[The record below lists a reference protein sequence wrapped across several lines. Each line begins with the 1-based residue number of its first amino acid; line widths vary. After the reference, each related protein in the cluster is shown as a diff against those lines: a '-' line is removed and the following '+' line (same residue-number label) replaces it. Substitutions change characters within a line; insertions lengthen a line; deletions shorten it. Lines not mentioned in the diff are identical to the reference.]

1 MSSLQQQLPLITKL
15 PLLLVDF
22 DQTITIH
29 DTIAPLGQFGVTQSH
44 NRNPWSYFADS
55 YLNDYRT
62 HRNQLD
68 HLPNECTFNDFVQ
81 QLNTYKPI
89 EKASLARVSKHKVFQ
104 GLSRQAIKEKAFEL
118 SRTELQSNV
127 ISTLKLYKEQVRIV
141 SLNWSKD
148 WILGFLHQ
156 LGLEPEQIYCNDL
169 TFMNDICTG
178 DITPQIL
185 TTGDKQQLI
194 NESIRANHGVI
205 YIGDSLGDIEPL
217 VKSNI
222 GIVIGNDLSLIKT
235 LNDFGYTVQ
244 EDTSKASHLY
254 RVDNWHQIKTIL
266 DKHYYTI

>member
-1 MSSLQQQLPLITKL
+1 MSSLQQLPLITKL
-15 PLLLVDF
+15 PLILVDF
-22 DQTITIH
+22 DQTITKH
-29 DTIAPLGQFGVTQSH
+29 DTIAPLGQFGVAQSH
-44 NRNPWSYFADS
+44 NQKPWSYFVDG

-68 HLPNECTFNDFVQ
+68 HLPNDCTFNDFVQ

-89 EKASLARVSKHKVFQ
+89 EKSSLARVSKHKVFQ
-104 GLSRQAIKEKAFEL
+104 GLSKQAIKEKAIEL
-118 SRTELQSNV
+118 SQTELRSNV
-127 ISTLKLYKEQVRIV
+127 ISTLKPYKEQVRIV

-148 WILGFLHQ
+148 WILGFLNQ
-156 LGLEPEQIYCNDL
+156 LGLESKQVYSNDL

-178 DITPQIL
+178 DIIPQIL

-217 VKSNI
+217 AKSNI

-244 EDTSKASHLY
+244 EDTSKSSHLY
-254 RVDNWHQIKTIL
+254 HVDNWHQIKTIL
-266 DKHYYTI
+266 DKYYHTI